1 MSKFAIERIA
11 CPSCNT
17 TSTVRIYDAIDT
29 NDVAARKKV
38 LDGSLFTWKCSK
50 CDYSTNIAFN
60 LLYKDE
66 DHRFMVYCAAD
77 GDVDGMRKAMDD
89 IEKNANSLSPS
100 KYIRY
105 SMKRRIVSTGN
116 ELREKVFIFEAG
128 LDDRVIELMKCFY
141 MSAVIENQKDLKI
154 VACLFAIAP
163 KDQWAFEFIT
173 ADGRAFSTP
182 IKKDLYDAFKKEY
195 EEHFGDENDYFVNSE
210 YALDL
215 YNKHAES
222 MTGEN

>member
-17 TSTVRIYDAIDT
+17 TGTVRIYEAIDS

-66 DHRFMVYCAAD
+66 DHRFMVYYAAD

-89 IEKNANSLSPS
+89 IEKDANSLSPS
-100 KYIRY
+100 KDIKY
-105 SMKRRIVSTGN
+105 SIKRRIVLTGN
-116 ELREKVFIFEAG
+116 ELREKVFIFEAD
-128 LDDRVIELMKCFY
+128 LDDRVVEIMKCFY
-141 MSAVIENQKDLKI
+141 MSAVIENQSNLQI
-154 VACLFAIAP
+154 VACLFAIV
-163 KDQWAFEFIT
+163 DNNQWTFEFIT
-173 ADGRAFSTP
+173 TDGRTFSSP
-182 IKKDLYDAFKKEY
+182 IKKDLYDAFKNEY
-195 EEHFGDENDYFVNSE
+195 EEYFGDENEYFVNSE
-210 YALDL
+210 YALDI
-215 YNKHAES
+215 YNKHAEDI
-222 MTGEN
+222 TCE